1 MKGGNTLKKFTTVI
15 ALICV
20 TGTLLLFGCKKAGVV
35 EEKPEAPGP
44 QTELSVPQS
53 LPPQGE
59 APSAPAPVR
68 KVVDS
73 DVSSRWTAVE
83 ITVEEKKEEGGQ
95 TFKVEIPL
103 GGEAMVEGTPLKITL
118 LGFVPDFSM
127 GADTITTKSLDDV
140 NPAAKIEVS
149 EGEQVLFTGWS
160 FRDFPGMHS
169 FEDPRYTVR
178 LSRAIPAE

>member
-1 MKGGNTLKKFTTVI
+1 VAGILF
-15 ALICV
+15 
-20 TGTLLLFGCKKAGVV
+20 LFGCKKSGVV

-44 QTELSVPQS
+44 QAQLSVPQN

-59 APSAPAPVR
+59 ALQAPTPVR
-68 KVVDS
+68 PIVDA
-73 DVSSRWTAVE
+73 DVTMRWKAVE

-95 TFKVEIPL
+95 TFKVEIPM
-103 GGEAMVEGTPLKITL
+103 GGEATVDGTPLKITL

-140 NPAAKIEVS
+140 NPAAKIEVA

-178 LSRAIPAE
+178 LSRAIPVE

>member
-1 MKGGNTLKKFTTVI
+1 MKGGNTLKKIMTVT
-15 ALICV
+15 AMLCV
-20 TGTLLLFGCKKAGVV
+20 AGSLFLTGCKKPGVV
-35 EEKPEAPGP
+35 EEKPEVSGA
-44 QTELSVPQS
+44 QTELPVPQG

-59 APSAPAPVR
+59 APPAPAPIRQVM
-68 KVVDS
+68 DS
-73 DVSSRWTAVE
+73 EVSTRWRALE

-95 TFKVEIPL
+95 TFTVEIPL
-103 GGEAMVEGTPLKITL
+103 GGEAEVEGTPLKIQL

-127 GADTITTKSLDDV
+127 GADTIVTKSLDDV
-140 NPAAKIEVS
+140 NPAAKITVT

-178 LSRAIPAE
+178 LTRAVPAE

>member
-1 MKGGNTLKKFTTVI
+1 VKGENILKKLTTAT
-15 ALICV
+15 ALMCV
-20 TGTLLLFGCKKAGVV
+20 AGTLFLFGCKKPGVV
-35 EEKPEAPGP
+35 EETPEVPAP
-44 QTELSVPQS
+44 QTELPVPPNI
-53 LPPQGE
+53 PPQGE
-59 APSAPAPVR
+59 APPAPAPVR
-68 KVVDS
+68 AIVES
-73 DVSSRWTAVE
+73 DVGSRWKAVE

-103 GGEAMVEGTPLKITL
+103 GGEAMVDGTPLKITL

-169 FEDPRYTVR
+169 FEDPRYTVQM
-178 LSRAIPAE
+178 SRAIPLE